1 MSDKDLNE
9 IQTKIALLE
18 KDAKTGEQIHRRLE
32 IAIDKLSDCAIS
44 LKGMLAQQEQ
54 KLTKAE
60 QTDEDIFITLEAR
73 RKEWDNDLKELHS
86 RITTNTKELRE
97 HQIQSENNML
107 NELRHMRQQL
117 SERVGVLEKWRW
129 LIIGGS
135 IIIGLMMSNPSG
147 NLWDF
152 LNQSLDFFH
161 SFCYNIS
168 MSSYIDIKF
177 INLLSTRLPK
187 FKRKSEYLFNFR
199 CPHCGDSQ
207 KSLTKARGFVYKKE

>member
-1 MSDKDLNE
+1 MSDDLNE

-18 KDAKTGEQIHRRLE
+18 KDAETGEKIHRRLE

-60 QTDEDIFITLEAR
+60 QTDEDIFITLESR
-73 RKEWDNDLKELHS
+73 RKEWDNDLKELHA

-147 NLWDF
+147 KLWDF
-152 LNQSLDFFH
+152 LN
-161 SFCYNIS
+161 
-168 MSSYIDIKF
+168 
-177 INLLSTRLPK
+177 
-187 FKRKSEYLFNFR
+187 
-199 CPHCGDSQ
+199 
-207 KSLTKARGFVYKKE
+207 

>member
-1 MSDKDLNE
+1 MADNDLNKL
-9 IQTKIALLE
+9 QTKIALLE

-32 IAIDKLSDCAIS
+32 TAIDKLSDCAIS

-60 QTDEDIFITLEAR
+60 QTDEDIFVTLESR
-73 RKEWDNDLKELHS
+73 RKEWDNDLKELHA

-147 NLWDF
+147 SFWEF
-152 LNQSLDFFH
+152 LN
-161 SFCYNIS
+161 
-168 MSSYIDIKF
+168 
-177 INLLSTRLPK
+177 
-187 FKRKSEYLFNFR
+187 
-199 CPHCGDSQ
+199 
-207 KSLTKARGFVYKKE
+207 

>member
-1 MSDKDLNE
+1 MVDDLNK

-60 QTDEDIFITLEAR
+60 QTDEDIFITLESR

-97 HQIQSENNML
+97 NQIKSENNML
-107 NELRHMRQQL
+107 NELRSMRQQL

-147 NLWDF
+147 NLWEF
-152 LNQSLDFFH
+152 LN
-161 SFCYNIS
+161 
-168 MSSYIDIKF
+168 
-177 INLLSTRLPK
+177 
-187 FKRKSEYLFNFR
+187 
-199 CPHCGDSQ
+199 
-207 KSLTKARGFVYKKE
+207 

>member
-1 MSDKDLNE
+1 MSEKELNE

-54 KLTKAE
+54 KLAKAE
-60 QTDEDIFITLEAR
+60 QTDDDIFITLESR

-86 RITTNTKELRE
+86 RITTNSRELRE
-97 HQIQSENNML
+97 HQVRSEQTML
-107 NELRHMRQQL
+107 NELRAMKTQL

-135 IIIGLMMSNPSG
+135 IIIGLMMSNPDSV
-147 NLWDF
+147 
-152 LNQSLDFFH
+152 
-161 SFCYNIS
+161 
-168 MSSYIDIKF
+168 
-177 INLLSTRLPK
+177 
-187 FKRKSEYLFNFR
+187 LFNMF
-199 CPHCGDSQ
+199 
-207 KSLTKARGFVYKKE
+207 